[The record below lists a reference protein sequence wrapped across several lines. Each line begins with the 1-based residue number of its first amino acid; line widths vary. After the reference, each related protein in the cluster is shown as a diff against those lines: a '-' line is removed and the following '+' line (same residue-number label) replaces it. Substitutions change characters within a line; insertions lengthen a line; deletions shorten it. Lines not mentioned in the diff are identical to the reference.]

1 MMLPELSP
9 QSVAIAKRAIASQRT
24 GAPSVD
30 SRQDIE
36 SVVEEAARNIHRA
49 SGLKTTL
56 AQAMTS
62 FIKTPEGK
70 ALYEMMMRHDT
81 PEDPPQYRDDPEP
94 EAPLKKV
101 WTDREYREYLR
112 QTGQDRET
120 F

>member
-70 ALYEMMMRHDT
+70 ALYEMMMRYDT
-81 PEDPPQYRDDPEP
+81 RR
-94 EAPLKKV
+94 
-101 WTDREYREYLR
+101 TRRS
-112 QTGQDRET
+112 TET
-120 F
+120 TPSPRRR